1 MSKTAKPK
9 TGTRKKEQVRTSKG
23 TYSVKLTRKQKA
35 WSDTYLEQ
43 PKAPLTDI
51 ARQTY
56 NVTDAKVAHDI
67 SRQNLEN
74 PRIIQYIE
82 EHQQLARDKIVN
94 LVSSNNERI
103 ALDASKDILDR
114 TQGKATQRTEVKSTR
129 INISLGNLTE

>member
-1 MSKTAKPK
+1 MSKPKPK
-9 TGTRKKEQVRTSKG
+9 TGSRAKQQYRTANG
-23 TYSVKLTRKQKA
+23 TYSSKLTRKQKA

-56 NVTDAKVAHDI
+56 NVTDSKTAHDI

-82 EHQQLARDKIVN
+82 QHQEKARDKIVE
-94 LVSSNNERI
+94 LVDSKTERI

-129 INISLGNLTE
+129 ITISLTGN